1 MGSRKPSPDE
11 MLGAG
16 GGAGGGK
23 HPFQGESSGIICL
36 FMP

>member
-16 GGAGGGK
+16 GGGGGK